1 MKKKVFSLLIMLC
14 MCLSLLAGCNL
25 FTINTNKYYSQ
36 TVATAGGHTWTMEQ
50 LLDAIDLYG
59 SNYTN
64 NGQSY
69 EDAVKSSLN
78 DMIERTLLVD
88 YIKENG
94 LITLT
99 NKDYNDIKLSV
110 YESIQASLTS
120 YEQQIMTERGIEYD
134 KGDDESESSSN
145 SSKVVFEDYV
155 SKFVVDQD
163 KVNNGVFD
171 IKRVVDL
178 DANYGKDPGEF
189 VQLVNIAYPSIS
201 EEAMSRY
208 IKYLQSK
215 ARRYNRS
222 EKEED
227 VKEFEYERLE
237 TYYTESKYITK
248 LQEQFESN
256 LEIRKDIV
264 VAKYCEDY
272 LENYVTYNKNKSLY
286 NTTMSA
292 SATGYTANILYH
304 PEVNY
309 MAVSHILLKYDD
321 VTSAKIALL
330 EEKMNDKDSTYTVED
345 YNNDVLRLAES
356 MEVTYT
362 ENGVEKHAKAS
373 EVFARVQNELN
384 NCATYIEK
392 AEKFNELLYIF
403 NQDEGIF
410 NTEYGY
416 LIPLDTSKEGA
427 SDSMIEEFANDSR
440 KLHEEL
446 PQGGNMSEEL
456 VLGAYGYHIIF
467 NMGEV
472 TNLFTVEEIRNSEEN
487 FEHIWSTLYKTR
499 VQEHLNKSWFDKYY
513 DANVTED
520 NLFNDYLTNLTTLS
534 KSGLE
539 IKKYE
544 GRYKSLWS

>member
-1 MKKKVFSLLIMLC
+1 MKKKVFSLLITLC

-25 FTINTNKYYSQ
+25 FTINTGKYYSQ
-36 TVATAGGHTWTMEQ
+36 TVASVGGHTFTMEQ
-50 LLDAIDLYG
+50 LLDAIDIYG
-59 SNYTN
+59 SNYTD

-69 EDAVKSSLN
+69 EDAVKSSLD
-78 DMIERTLLVD
+78 DMIEKTLLVD
-88 YIKENG
+88 YIKENN
-94 LITLT
+94 LVTLT
-99 NKDYNDIKLSV
+99 TEDYNDIKLSV

-120 YEQQIMTERGIEYD
+120 YEQQIMTERGIEF
-134 KGDDESESSSN
+134 DEEEGEAEPEPN
-145 SSKVVFEDYV
+145 KNEFEDYV

-163 KVNNGVFD
+163 KVNNGVYD
-171 IKRVVDL
+171 IKRVVDI

-208 IKYLQSK
+208 VKYLQSK
-215 ARRYNRS
+215 AKRFKRS
-222 EKEED
+222 EKVED

-237 TYYTESKYITK
+237 NYYTENKYITK
-248 LQEQFESN
+248 LQEQYENN

-264 VAKYCEDY
+264 VTKYCEQY
-272 LENYVTYNKNKSLY
+272 LSDYVTYNKNKALY

-292 SATGYTANILYH
+292 SASGYTANILYH

-321 VTSAKIALL
+321 VTNAKIALL

-345 YNNDVLRLAES
+345 YNADVLKLAES

-373 EVFARVQNELN
+373 EVFARVQNELD

-403 NQDEGIF
+403 NQDDGIF

-427 SDSMIEEFANDSR
+427 SDSMIEEFASDSR
-440 KLHEEL
+440 SLHEAQ

-456 VLGAYGYHIIF
+456 VLGSYGYHIIF

-472 TNLFTVEEIRNSEEN
+472 TNLFTVEEIQNSEEN
-487 FEHIWSTLYKTR
+487 FEHIWSTLHKTR

-520 NLFNDYLTNLTTLS
+520 NLFNDYLTGLTES
-534 KSGLE
+534 AKSGLE